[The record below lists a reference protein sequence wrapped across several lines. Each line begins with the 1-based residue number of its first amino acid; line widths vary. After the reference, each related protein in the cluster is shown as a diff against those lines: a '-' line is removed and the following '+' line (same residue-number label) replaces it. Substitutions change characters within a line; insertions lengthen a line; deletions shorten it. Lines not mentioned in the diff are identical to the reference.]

1 MPRTKGYKCS
11 DEARARMSAVA
22 RERWSDP
29 EYRERTLSR
38 LVAALRARNIPQEE
52 LDARAARLRAVS
64 PEKRSAASKK
74 RWADPAYR
82 AAISEAARKAW
93 KSDPRLIRPDEA
105 MMALIHEYNDGPVGK
120 KIAAINLGLTTP
132 TLNRILRDYGIVWKK
147 SPSAAKTAPEVGHPS
162 NAGTRVVPSLTDFPP
177 KTGRPGNGA
186 ASFAREEAA

>member
-1 MPRTKGYKCS
+1 
-11 DEARARMSAVA
+11 MSAVA
-22 RERWSDP
+22 RERWSNP
-29 EYRERTLSR
+29 EYREKTLSR
-38 LVAALRARNIPQEE
+38 LLAASKARDIPQKERDE
-52 LDARAARLRAVS
+52 RIARLKSVS
-64 PEKRSAASKK
+64 AEKRSAASKK

-93 KSDPRLIRPDEA
+93 QTDPRLIRPDDA
-105 MMALIHEYNDGPVGK
+105 MMLVIHEYNDGPVGK

-147 SPSAAKTAPEVGHPS
+147 SPSAAKAAREVGHPP

-186 ASFAREEAA
+186 ASFEREEAA